1 MKSYFK
7 QRVFSHSYSSS
18 RAGLKSECGMSIVEL
33 LVSSTLSMLLIGM
46 TLGVTLANR
55 RLYGTDVVRTRI
67 NQNLRGA
74 FDIIAT
80 ELRQAGE
87 RLPSA
92 FPAIEV
98 IDGGT
103 TASDTIIL
111 RRNLLD
117 ESLTLCQTV
126 ATGASGTTL
135 YLSSTSGTAPP
146 ACVYGSQT
154 ASFDVWSTYLG
165 THDNSVDAFLF
176 DFGTSAGEYFKFTAA
191 TNNDTTDTMSI
202 TSAAHSWERNYP
214 GETSTIYIL
223 SEWRIALSTT
233 AGQLDLLQLVE
244 NQDAD
249 SIKNITYGVTSL
261 EVKAVL
267 QDGTVQ
273 DSFSAEDGDS
283 WTELQAI
290 EISLTGTDTYQG
302 QTISSTLKAR
312 LFPRNVL
319 SN

>member
-1 MKSYFK
+1 
-7 QRVFSHSYSSS
+7 
-18 RAGLKSECGMSIVEL
+18 
-33 LVSSTLSMLLIGM
+33 
-46 TLGVTLANR
+46 
-55 RLYGTDVVRTRI
+55 
-67 NQNLRGA
+67 
-74 FDIIAT
+74 
-80 ELRQAGE
+80 
-87 RLPSA
+87 
-92 FPAIEV
+92 
-98 IDGGT
+98 
-103 TASDTIIL
+103 
-111 RRNLLD
+111 
-117 ESLTLCQTV
+117 
-126 ATGASGTTL
+126 
-135 YLSSTSGTAPP
+135 
-146 ACVYGSQT
+146 
-154 ASFDVWSTYLG
+154 
-165 THDNSVDAFLF
+165 
-176 DFGTSAGEYFKFTAA
+176 
-191 TNNDTTDTMSI
+191 MSI